1 MKKDNK
7 FFLGMILGAAAGVVA
22 GVFLAPKSG
31 KETREDLK
39 KQGKEAIETTKK
51 VSKKAYLGAKTEG
64 QKFFDKVFRKKNEL
78 EVEEL
83 GKIEDMKDAA
93 DEAKEA
99 AESAVEIAVESID
112 E

>member
-39 KQGKEAIETTKK
+39 
-51 VSKKAYLGAKTEG
+51 
-64 QKFFDKVFRKKNEL
+64 
-78 EVEEL
+78 
-83 GKIEDMKDAA
+83 
-93 DEAKEA
+93 
-99 AESAVEIAVESID
+99 
-112 E
+112 

>member
-78 EVEEL
+78 EAEEL

-99 AESAVEIAVESID
+99 AE
-112 E
+112 

>member
-22 GVFLAPKSG
+22 GIFLAPKSG

-39 KQGKEAIETTKK
+39 KQGKEVIDTTKR

-78 EVEEL
+78 EKEEL
-83 GKIEDMKDAA
+83 GEIEDLKDAA
-93 DEAKEA
+93 RDVKEA
-99 AESAVEIAVESID
+99 AESVVETAVESID

>member
-22 GVFLAPKSG
+22 GIFLAPKSG

-39 KQGKEAIETTKK
+39 KQGKEAIDTTKR

-78 EVEEL
+78 EKEEL
-83 GKIEDMKDAA
+83 GEIEDLKDAA
-93 DEAKEA
+93 KDVKEA
-99 AESAVEIAVESID
+99 AESVVETAVESID